1 MDDASNHPQCALGDL
16 KSRPRTGAAYR
27 PLSVGQRG
35 RNAVLSGIPHSA
47 EGPTGP
53 YSRPSFTVISEL
65 SLVSKDWF
73 LSGTGCFLGV
83 ELQPLQP
90 CLCSEL
96 SAKLLTGSQASQTHR
111 EHRELGTGGMGRG
124 CFGSPQSLQYKARE
138 WDLRRRRGLLQGT
151 ASSKAPPWSPHHH
164 HPLPGG
170 SSQGWT
176 ETEAA
181 AWNLTAGGSH
191 PRSGVCRCHP

>member
-27 PLSVGQRG
+27 PLSAGQRG
-35 RNAVLSGIPHSA
+35 RNAVLSGVPHSA

-96 SAKLLTGSQASQTHR
+96 SAKLLTGSQVIVN
-111 EHRELGTGGMGRG
+111 TGNSAPEGWGG
-124 CFGSPQSLQYKARE
+124 FGSPQSLQYKARE
-138 WDLRRRRGLLQGT
+138 WDLRRRGGLLQGT
-151 ASSKAPPWSPHHH
+151 DGCQQQGPPLEPPSPPSSPRR
-164 HPLPGG
+164 
-170 SSQGWT
+170 Q
-176 ETEAA
+176 
-181 AWNLTAGGSH
+181 LT
-191 PRSGVCRCHP
+191 RVD